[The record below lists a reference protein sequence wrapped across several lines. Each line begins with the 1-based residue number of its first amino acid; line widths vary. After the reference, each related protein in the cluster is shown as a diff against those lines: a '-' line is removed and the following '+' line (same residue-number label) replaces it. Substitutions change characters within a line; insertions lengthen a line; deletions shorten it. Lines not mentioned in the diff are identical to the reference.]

1 MPTSLSARKRVRQTI
16 TRTARNRAIKS
27 RLNTSIRRFT
37 EALENKDEESMDLR
51 FKEAVRTIDKAVSK
65 GVIHKNN
72 AAHKKSRLYKLYQK
86 SREQ

>member
-51 FKEAVRTIDKAVSK
+51 FREAVRTIDKAVSK

>member
-1 MPTSLSARKRVRQTI
+1 
-16 TRTARNRAIKS
+16 
-27 RLNTSIRRFT
+27 
-37 EALENKDEESMDLR
+37 MDLR